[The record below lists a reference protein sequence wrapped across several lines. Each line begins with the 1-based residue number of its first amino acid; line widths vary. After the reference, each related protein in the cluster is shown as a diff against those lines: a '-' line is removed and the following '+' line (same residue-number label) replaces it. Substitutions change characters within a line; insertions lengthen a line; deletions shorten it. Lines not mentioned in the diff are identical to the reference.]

1 MTEGRRRI
9 IPRLLN
15 VENWSKLLSRG
26 ERWFFVSG
34 TLYRVDDKG
43 TAEIK
48 KEHQNH
54 QFPGASGA
62 LFRRA
67 LSFPKKRKTLEQ
79 TDCVLISGLGR
90 FGNGVQQFIH
100 AASFARAL
108 DASKILFFVN
118 PTTKIDADETGQEFS
133 FIPIRG
139 PFRNAHGNAPQTIW
153 RSDFFEAGIRSH
165 SFDADAASSTRTQLQ
180 QLYEDLI
187 DHHVAPPETLTIHL
201 RSGDVF
207 GEKPHP
213 GYGQPPLSF
222 YKAVIEA
229 YDWKSVLIVSED
241 TSNPCLEAVMN
252 LAAEQGLPCSLS
264 GKSLPDATRAI
275 SRSTNLVASRGTF
288 VPALLF
294 LSDTPKLVFT
304 FNGEIDKI
312 PGGETHT
319 YVDVNDVSGYFS
331 ERVLTSNWT
340 NSAEQRALMLEYPRS
355 NLTTHL
361 EIPSGK

>member
-1 MTEGRRRI
+1 MPEGRRRI
-9 IPRLLN
+9 IARLLN

-34 TLYRVDDKG
+34 KLYRLDKKG
-43 TAEIK
+43 TVDIRRK
-48 KEHQNH
+48 YQDH

-62 LFRRA
+62 LFRKA
-67 LSFPKKRKTLEQ
+67 LRLPKKRKTLEQ
-79 TDCVLISGLGR
+79 IDCVLISGLGR

-108 DASKILFFVN
+108 DVAKVLYFAN
-118 PTTKIDADETGQEFS
+118 PTTKIDTHESGQGFS
-133 FIPIRG
+133 LIPVRG
-139 PFRNAHGNAPQTIW
+139 PFRNAHGDAPQTIW
-153 RSDFFEAGIRSH
+153 RSDFFEAGIRAH
-165 SFDADAASSTRTQLQ
+165 SFDADAALSTRAQLK

-187 DHHVAPPETLTIHL
+187 DYHVAPAETLTIHL

-207 GEKPHP
+207 RENPHP

-222 YKAVIEA
+222 YKSVIEA
-229 YDWKSVLIVSED
+229 YGWKSLLIVSED
-241 TSNPCLEAVMN
+241 SSNPCLEAIMN
-252 LAAEQGLPCSLS
+252 LAAEQGLPCSVS

-312 PGGETHT
+312 PGGVKHT
-319 YVDVNDVSGYFS
+319 YINVNDVSGYFS
-331 ERVLTSNWT
+331 ERVLSSNWT
-340 NSAEQRALMLEYPRS
+340 NSADQRALMLEYPRS